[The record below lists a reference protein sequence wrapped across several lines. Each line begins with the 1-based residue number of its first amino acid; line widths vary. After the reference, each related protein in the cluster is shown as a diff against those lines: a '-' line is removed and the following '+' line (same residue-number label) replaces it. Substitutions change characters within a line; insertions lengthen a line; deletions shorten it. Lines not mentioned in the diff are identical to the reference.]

1 MHGHSHTYICM
12 STPTDGDLPTH
23 THTHTEIR
31 GEIPGGIKTLE
42 MGDAKSQGDFLAF
55 S

>member
-1 MHGHSHTYICM
+1 M

-23 THTHTEIR
+23 THALR
-31 GEIPGGIKTLE
+31 LGVKYLGDKTLE